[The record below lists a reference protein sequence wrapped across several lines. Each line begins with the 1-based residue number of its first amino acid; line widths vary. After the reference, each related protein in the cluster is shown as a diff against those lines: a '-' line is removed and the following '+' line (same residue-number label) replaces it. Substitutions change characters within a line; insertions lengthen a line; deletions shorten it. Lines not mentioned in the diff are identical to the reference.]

1 MKLNR
6 KILRQLIKEEME
18 RLSYASK
25 DQGFTFGIEHLSDY
39 FDDQDANDIIGHT
52 WQTHVKRKVSSLDER
67 KKKKKTKKRKKKPSN
82 RWYFG
87 AGRHY
92 HHDDDWDDFGG
103 FDGDFGGGSG
113 DGGGGGE

>member
-52 WQTHVKRKVSSLDER
+52 
-67 KKKKKTKKRKKKPSN
+67 
-82 RWYFG
+82 
-87 AGRHY
+87 
-92 HHDDDWDDFGG
+92 
-103 FDGDFGGGSG
+103 
-113 DGGGGGE
+113 